1 MDVARG
7 MVNLLDIVERTI
19 TECQQQPPAV
29 LLISPPGGEKL
40 TPEMAAHCRGDLAKF
55 AELPAAYQRLAQDRV
70 CSFLDAAQSVEPAE
84 VSDGIHMNEPGNRK
98 LAKQVAGCQ
107 LPRYIPHPFTRV
119 ITPVGDQ
126 HHLVSV
132 DFGRLCLGKVFPGT
146 LLLSDCNR
154 SLYPASASRVAAL
167 GFD

>member
-1 MDVARG
+1 MKLSTKGFSQGLPGVMKIVLILFLFVQPLAAWRKVNVRKQRTKVDWALEIQQLLEEDFPDAARLIL
-7 MVNLLDIVERTI
+7 VCDNLNTHK
-19 TECQQQPPAV
+19 
-29 LLISPPGGEKL
+29 PGSLYEAFEPRK
-40 TPEMAAHCRGDLAKF
+40 ARRLAK
-55 AELPAAYQRLAQDRV
+55 RLR
-70 CSFLDAAQSVEPAE
+70 
-84 VSDGIHMNEPGNRK
+84 IHYTPK
-98 LAKQVAGCQ
+98 CQ